1 MIQIDV
7 RRITLKRLES
17 IDLQVTPTN
26 ARLNFFSLI
35 TQRNVEKS
43 NVLDSF
49 SKMTLIQT
57 VFLWKE
63 KYLIG
68 NLYFH
73 EFSKICPR
81 LS

>member
-1 MIQIDV
+1 MWKSQI
-7 RRITLKRLES
+7 
-17 IDLQVTPTN
+17 
-26 ARLNFFSLI
+26 
-35 TQRNVEKS
+35 
-43 NVLDSF
+43 VLDSF

-68 NLYFH
+68 NLNFY